1 MAEES
6 QRKTLEQRAQ
16 MSDIERL
23 RHSCAHVLAT
33 AILRLWP
40 EAQFAAG
47 PPVEN
52 GFYYDVELPHRI
64 SPEDFPRIEEEMK
77 KEIKANHV
85 FQRQVV
91 NRYEALEMATK
102 GRLGA
107 LGDRPERSKFK
118 LDIIEGIPEHEEI
131 SLFQNG
137 DFIDLCAGPHVMRTG
152 NIGAFKLTSV
162 ASAYYKGDE
171 KNPQLQRIYG
181 TAFKNKTQLD
191 EYFTMLEEAKRRDH
205 RKLGRELELFCFDED
220 VGPGL
225 PLWLPRGTVL
235 VEELEKLAKETEF
248 AAGYERVRTP
258 HLARENLY
266 LTSGHLPYYA
276 ESMFPPMILDEGT
289 ASEDRVAHAP
299 SRVVSGAPAGNLGG
313 ATYSKRRLPH
323 FERPWGKYAVT
334 FTTHEKRAL
343 APEER
348 DIVLQSMLYA
358 HEHGQYELFAA
369 CVMPDHVHLLFEPQI
384 KEDDHEGNPV
394 FFSLSEIL
402 QGIKSSTAH
411 RINKLSG
418 RKGEAVWEKEWFDR
432 LIRSDEDL
440 VEKFHYICENPWN
453 SAVVGPDEDYAWLW
467 TPHEASAGAPKPA
480 REARALPDRPPGER
494 YYLKAMNCPHHHKLF
509 GAVPRSYRDL
519 PLRLA
524 EYGTCYRYEQ
534 SGELFGLMRVRSM
547 QMNDAHIYCTE
558 EQFEDEFR
566 AVNEMYLKYF
576 KIFGIDKYVM
586 RFSTHD
592 PSKLGQK
599 FVDHSELWLKTEDM
613 VRGVLQ
619 RSGINF
625 VEVPNEAAF
634 YGPKIDVQ
642 VWSAI
647 GREFTIATN
656 QVDFA
661 VPARFGLKY
670 KTKDNTEATP
680 LCIHRAPLG
689 THERFIGFL
698 IEHYAGNFPLWLA
711 PEQVRLLPFGDEEP
725 LVNYAREI
733 LNELR
738 AQGVRATL
746 DASSEHIKAKISAAE
761 TMKVHTMLV
770 IGNRDLEAGNVSV
783 RIHGKGNLGAKAA
796 RGSRGGH
803 PRGDQGTAWMSR
815 HEKLLGRLRDPQRDA
830 AWDFAELCQLLQRL
844 GFEMRIAGS
853 HHFFRKP
860 GVNESINLQP
870 HGGKAKGYQ
879 VRQARKVLQNNQL
892 L

>member
-1 MAEES
+1 MS
-6 QRKTLEQRAQ
+6 DDRKTLDQRNQ
-16 MSDIERL
+16 MTDLERL
-23 RHSCAHVLAT
+23 RHSAAHVLAT
-33 AILRLWP
+33 AILRIWP

-77 KEIKANHV
+77 KEIKANNV
-85 FQRQVV
+85 FEKTIVSRE
-91 NRYEALEMATK
+91 EALALAQS
-102 GRLGA
+102 GRLGG
-107 LGDRPERSKFK
+107 LSERSGNVSKFK
-118 LDIIEGIPEHEEI
+118 VGNLEDIPEGEPI
-131 SLFQNG
+131 SLYRNG
-137 DFIDLCAGPHVMRTG
+137 DFLDLCAGPHVMRTG
-152 NIGAFKLTSV
+152 NIGAFKLTHV

-181 TAFKNKTQLD
+181 TAFKNKTEL
-191 EYFTMLEEAKRRDH
+191 EAYFTMLEEAKKRDH
-205 RKLGRELELFCFDED
+205 RKLGRELELFCFDDD

-235 VEELEKLAKETEF
+235 IEELEKLAKETEF

-258 HLARENLY
+258 HLARENMY

-276 ESMFPPMILDEGT
+276 ESMFPPM
-289 ASEDRVAHAP
+289 
-299 SRVVSGAPAGNLGG
+299 
-313 ATYSKRRLPH
+313 
-323 FERPWGKYAVT
+323 
-334 FTTHEKRAL
+334 
-343 APEER
+343 
-348 DIVLQSMLYA
+348 M
-358 HEHGQYELFAA
+358 
-369 CVMPDHVHLLFEPQI
+369 
-384 KEDDHEGNPV
+384 
-394 FFSLSEIL
+394 
-402 QGIKSSTAH
+402 
-411 RINKLSG
+411 
-418 RKGEAVWEKEWFDR
+418 
-432 LIRSDEDL
+432 L
-440 VEKFHYICENPWN
+440 VEGKDASQRPVLREKFQKALH
-453 SAVVGPDEDYAWLW
+453 G
-467 TPHEASAGAPKPA
+467 AGELTSEKIDDLIEKAAAILKA
-480 REARALPDRPPGER
+480 EELQADR

-558 EQFEDEFR
+558 EQFEEEFR

-592 PSKLGQK
+592 PAKLGEK
-599 FVDHSELWLKTEDM
+599 FVGEPALWKKTEDM

-619 RSGINF
+619 RSGINY

-661 VPARFGLKY
+661 VPARFGLTY
-670 KTKDNTEATP
+670 KTRENTAATP

-698 IEHYAGNFPLWLA
+698 IEHYAGNFPLWLS
-711 PEQVRLLPFGDEEP
+711 PEQVRVLPIGDEEP
-725 LVNYAREI
+725 LVAYANEI
-733 LNELR
+733 QQELR
-738 AQGVRATL
+738 AQGVRATV
-746 DASSEHIKAKISAAE
+746 DATSNKINGKIQDAE

-770 IGNRDLEAGNVSV
+770 VGRRDLEAGNISV
-783 RIHGKGNLGAKAA
+783 RVHGKGNLGAK
-796 RGSRGGH
+796 
-803 PRGDQGTAWMSR
+803 PR
-815 HEKLLGRLRDPQRDA
+815 
-830 AWDFAELCQLLQRL
+830 AEV
-844 GFEMRIAGS
+844 IADILA
-853 HHFFRKP
+853 
-860 GVNESINLQP
+860 SI
-870 HGGKAKGYQ
+870 KERRA
-879 VRQARKVLQNNQL
+879 
-892 L
+892 